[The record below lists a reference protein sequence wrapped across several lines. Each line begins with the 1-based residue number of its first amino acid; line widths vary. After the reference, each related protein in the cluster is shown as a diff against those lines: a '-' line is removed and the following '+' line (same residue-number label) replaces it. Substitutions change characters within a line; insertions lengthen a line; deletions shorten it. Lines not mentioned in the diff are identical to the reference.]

1 MRATGGKS
9 GKNGGLRRFL
19 RAPVISA
26 ACILASAL
34 VAPTVVEA
42 FSNGNESLP
51 VSLAARGGLGS
62 FTPASVDPRLVAQV
76 SIRALTHGRLFQFTP
91 AGMENRPDRAVTVA
105 VRVPAGRGGLV
116 GARGMMNDPQTG
128 FASVRIAP
136 AVYNLGLARGYQSF
150 APQVAVQIH
159 DLAHD
164 GNELR
169 RFSLA
174 STVSD
179 QSALSSRLVAGAAA
193 DDHVTLGRLPRT
205 PGGQADAQQGT
216 GGSYRLIGNFDV
228 TGGQRYSA
236 DRDRLRPLTD
246 QRQDSQALYVGTQ
259 FRF

>member
-9 GKNGGLRRFL
+9 RKNGGFRRLL

-42 FSNGNESLP
+42 FSNGSESLP

-62 FTPASVDPRLVAQV
+62 FTPASVDPRLMAQV
-76 SIRALTHGRLFQFTP
+76 SIRALSQGKLFRFTP

-105 VRVPAGRGGLV
+105 VRVPAGRSSLV
-116 GARGMMNDPQTG
+116 GRGMMNDPQTG

-136 AVYNLGLARGYQSF
+136 GVYSLGLARGYQSF
-150 APQVAVQIH
+150 APAVQVQIH

-179 QSALSSRLVAGAAA
+179 PAARLVAGATA
-193 DDHVTLGRLPRT
+193 DDHGSVGRLPRT
-205 PGGQADAQQGT
+205 PGAQTDIQPG
-216 GGSYRLIGNFDV
+216 GAGSYRLIGNFDV

-246 QRQDSQALYVGTQ
+246 QRQDNQAVYVGTQ